1 LKGFGKVRVGAA
13 MVAAGAILSCAATA
27 QAQRPADLGAGA
39 PSGQMGVQLYDW
51 SQYLQDGRGEITCAA
66 PPAPQAANCVAPP
79 APTTSADRLVRV
91 FKYLQSRNI
100 QNVELYGYPGNPFPT
115 NINTPLNTTGLT
127 ALRTLGDSYGLRFT
141 SRHGNL
147 GEANWDQEIAA
158 AKILGQEMVGA
169 ADPPNAG
176 STSLQ
181 QNITN
186 AQLLNRLGKR
196 AVEAGVGPAYFHN
209 HASSFSAKVIDNGV
223 SKPQWQVLIE
233 RTDARYVKS
242 QIDIGWAVSG
252 GADVAALLN
261 TYSNRITTFHVK
273 DVVNPQPGSGTSSL
287 RALGDGDINFAP
299 IFVAAKNRVKYY
311 HYEYDPVTPGN
322 NGGFNPF
329 TAADQSF
336 AALKGDAAP
345 VASLN
350 ATSFPS
356 VPAGTAAAANVVPI
370 TVTNRGDAPLTI
382 TAGTLSADANDGG
395 NTTRDDFSIVNS
407 NCYGTGNVGP
417 LAAAKAA
424 VADDPA
430 TTEVNEAAP
439 AVPAGTCIVNVG
451 FKPTRTNYLSIANLR
466 VTSNADDA
474 TENALL
480 VGKSTGDAIAT
491 VGGDVP
497 STLAL
502 SMPTQPGSFGTFQP
516 TVGKNYETAVSAS
529 VTSTAG
535 DGVLSVSDPSTTFPG
550 HLVNGT
556 YALPSPLNIR
566 AINSTNP
573 TQAFAPLAEATGTPT
588 TLLTYTG
595 PVNSDVVTI
604 GFRQTIGAGDV
615 LRTGTYNKTLTFT
628 LSTTAP

>member
-27 QAQRPADLGAGA
+27 QAQRPTDLGAGA

-51 SQYLQDGRGEITCAA
+51 SQYLQDGRGEITCPAA
-66 PPAPQAANCVAPP
+66 PAPQTPNCVMPP
-79 APTTSADRLVRV
+79 APTTSASRLERV

-100 QNVELYGYPGNPFPT
+100 QNVELYGFPGNPVPT
-115 NINTPLNTTGLT
+115 NASTPLKTTELQ
-127 ALRTLGDSYGLRFT
+127 ALRTLGDSFGLRFT
-141 SRHGNL
+141 SRHGSL

-158 AKILGQEMVGA
+158 SKILGQEMVGA
-169 ADPPNAG
+169 ADPP
-176 STSLQ
+176 STAANLQ
-181 QNITN
+181 TQITN

-196 AVEAGVGPAYFHN
+196 SVEAGVGPAYFHQ
-209 HASSFSAKVIDNGV
+209 HAASFTNKVLDNGV
-223 SKPQWQVLIE
+223 MKPIWQVLIE
-233 RTDARYVKS
+233 RTDARYVKA

-252 GADVAALLN
+252 GADVAALVN
-261 TYSNRITTFHVK
+261 TYPTRITTFHVK
-273 DVVNPQPGSGTSSL
+273 DVVSPQGNSGTSSL

-336 AALKGDAAP
+336 AALKGDPAP

-350 ATSFPS
+350 TTSFPS
-356 VPAGTAAAANVVPI
+356 VAAGTAAAANVVPI

-382 TAGTLSADANDGG
+382 TAATLSADAGDGG
-395 NTTRDDFSIVNS
+395 NTTRDDFSVVNS

-430 TTEVNEAAP
+430 TEANEAAP
-439 AVPAGTCIVNVG
+439 AVPAGTCVVNVG

-474 TENALL
+474 TENAMLI
-480 VGKSTGDAIAT
+480 GKSTGDAIAT

-497 STLAL
+497 TMLAL
-502 SMPTQPGSFGTFQP
+502 SIPTQPGSFGTFQP
-516 TVGKNYETAVSAS
+516 TVGRSYETAVTAG

-556 YALPSPLNIR
+556 FALPSALNAR

-573 TQAFAPLAEATGTPT
+573 TQAFAPLAEATGTAT
-588 TLLTYTG
+588 DLLTYSG

-604 GFRQTIGAGDV
+604 GFRQAIGAGDV
-615 LRTGTYNKTLTFT
+615 LRAGNYNKTLTFT